1 MKKQTLNNIARK
13 FFAGSIL
20 ATVLFLSTQ
29 NKVYANYTNHNKIST
44 EKSTGNA
51 AIKYVGL
58 SQENLLFN
66 VKFDNASAES
76 FVLTVT
82 DEVGE
87 VIYRTVSKEKSF
99 AKTFALPKSA
109 EVSKVTF
116 SIQSGKTNYRE
127 SFDVNINTN
136 VIEDVVVSKS

>member
-1 MKKQTLNNIARK
+1 MKKQTLNNIAKK

-20 ATVLFLSTQ
+20 AAALFITTQ

-44 EKSTGNA
+44 EKSSNTA

-58 SQENLLFN
+58 SKENLLFN
-66 VKFDNASAES
+66 VKFDNASGET

-87 VIYRTVSKEKSF
+87 VIYRTVSKEKQF
-99 AKTFALPKSA
+99 AKTYALPKSVD
-109 EVSKVTF
+109 VSKVTF
-116 SIQSGKTNYRE
+116 SIKSGKTNLQE
-127 SFDVNINTN
+127 SFDVNINTS
-136 VIEDVVVSKS
+136 VIENVVVSKS

>member
-20 ATVLFLSTQ
+20 AAVLFFSTQ
-29 NKVYANYTNHNKIST
+29 NKVYADYTNHNKIST

-99 AKTFALPKSA
+99 AKTFALPKSLDLNKISFTIKSTEGA
-109 EVSKVTF
+109 YTQSFSLNVKTVEVA
-116 SIQSGKTNYRE
+116 
-127 SFDVNINTN
+127 N
-136 VIEDVVVSKS
+136 VVAKNN

>member
-1 MKKQTLNNIARK
+1 M
-13 FFAGSIL
+13 
-20 ATVLFLSTQ
+20 
-29 NKVYANYTNHNKIST
+29 
-44 EKSTGNA
+44 
-51 AIKYVGL
+51 
-58 SQENLLFN
+58 FN

-87 VIYRTVSKEKSF
+87 VIYRTVSKDKQF

-109 EVSKVTF
+109 EVNKVTF

-127 SFDVNINTN
+127 SFDVNINTS
-136 VIEDVVVSKS
+136 VVEDVVVSKS